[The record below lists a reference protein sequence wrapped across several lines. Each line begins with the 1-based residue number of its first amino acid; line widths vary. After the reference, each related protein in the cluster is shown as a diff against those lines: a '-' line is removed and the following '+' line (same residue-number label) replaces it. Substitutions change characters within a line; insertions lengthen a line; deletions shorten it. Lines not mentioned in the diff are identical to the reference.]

1 MGIVEVKQRMFMKYL
16 LLLLL
21 ITPVL
26 AEEDT
31 WKDHLLLPNQKKYEV
46 PIKENYI
53 GRIIE
58 IEAGET
64 ICYYSYVKYH
74 DPSGFWYDQDKH
86 ANFYCAPKPI
96 CKDLNTEHQRHE
108 NKDRQKE
115 QR

>member
-1 MGIVEVKQRMFMKYL
+1 MKYLLL

-26 AEEDT
+26 AEEEDT
-31 WKDHLLLPNQKKYEV
+31 WKDLLLLPNQKKYEV

-58 IEAGET
+58 IESGGS

-86 ANFYCAPKPI
+86 ANFYCAPKPV
-96 CKDLNTEHQRHE
+96 CKDLSTEHQKIE
-108 NKDRQKE
+108 KKIIGK
-115 QR
+115 